1 MELLSVVDIAKLP
14 FRSAADNWL
23 ESRRYHLAP
32 RTFLDYGRY
41 IVLLSKFFGEM
52 RIPEITGDQLRLY
65 QHKRR
70 TEVCAHV
77 VNKELS
83 IIVLIRKRLGCP
95 LADYQRLPRDKFY
108 EPPGRALNEIEE
120 ATLVRVCTEA
130 ADHHTWDTAALA
142 ILLSLYT
149 GLGPG
154 EILSLKL
161 KHVRLNPAE
170 ITVPRAGAK
179 RIKRERT
186 IGLNREAT
194 QALENLITRAHRKCL
209 CADPEHY
216 LIPRRNTDHSYDP
229 TKPAQGWRS
238 AMDKLL
244 SISGVETRFYNF
256 RHHAVSKAL
265 RNPNVSREGA
275 IAYFGWVNPAMFQ
288 RYGHMDRKTLDV
300 VAAAMSTTKK
310 PSQPVHNSE
319 IAANKK
325 RKSF

>member
-1 MELLSVVDIAKLP
+1 MDLLPTVTELSVLP
-14 FRSAADNWL
+14 FTQAANGWL

-32 RTFLDYGRY
+32 RTYDDYSRHIKTIGP
-41 IVLLSKFFGEM
+41 FFEPM
-52 RIPEITGDQLRLY
+52 RIPEITGDQMRAY

-83 IIVLIRKRLGCP
+83 IVIMIRKRLLCP
-95 LADYQRLPRDKFY
+95 ISDYQRLPRDKFY
-108 EPPGRALNEIEE
+108 EPPGRALEE
-120 ATLVRVCTEA
+120 HEEEVLLRVCWEA

-142 ILLSLYT
+142 TLLSLYT

-161 KHVRLNPAE
+161 KHVRLQPAQ

-179 RIKRERT
+179 RLKRERS
-186 IGLNREAT
+186 IGINQEAAR
-194 QALENLITRAHRKCL
+194 ALEMLITRAHKKCL

-216 LIPRRNTDHSYDP
+216 LIPRRNNDHSYDP

-238 AMDKLL
+238 GLDKLL
-244 SISGVETRFYNF
+244 SISGIEIRRYDF

-265 RNPNVSREGA
+265 RNPDVSPEGA
-275 IAYFGWVNPAMFQ
+275 KAYFGWVNPKMFE
-288 RYGHMDRKTLDV
+288 RYGHMNRKTLDV
-300 VAAAMSTTKK
+300 VAAAMSTPKKK
-310 PSQPVHNSE
+310 PVQNVK
-319 IAANKK
+319 AGKLLK
-325 RKSF
+325 QRQK